1 MNFLNPLLLLG
12 ALGIALPILA
22 HLLNKH
28 QFKQTDWAAMQFLH
42 RAVNVRSRQIKLRDL
57 LLLLLRC
64 LAILLLVFALS
75 KPILEKSDGGIA
87 SKLGERRAGVVI
99 ALDAS
104 FSMQHSDGT
113 STRFERAVEKVKLIT
128 KSIHTGD
135 PVSLILLGTE
145 HRVVVRNMAFD
156 FDRFNKIL
164 HAQKP
169 TDEPL
174 NLDSVPSRLEKLVN
188 GMDAGQKEIHII
200 TDAQQHDWSGDTDRL
215 QTAFSELSQA
225 ASVVFIPVEGGSD
238 NLAITN
244 LELVSGVLRKGT
256 TARYRATVRNFG
268 KTPATNVIVRGE
280 VNNINVDTKTI
291 PSIAAGSS
299 GTVSLF
305 IPFQNP
311 GAVQISAELDD
322 DALPLD
328 NTRRTVA
335 VIRDRVSILC
345 IEGST
350 ESSSQFGGFIAAA
363 LRARDNGTSQEDFTV
378 KSVPWVSLPTQNM
391 KDFDVV
397 ILADVPAITP
407 DQARQFEDY
416 VRAGNGLVW
425 FPGDNT
431 KPAIWNERSALAG
444 TTLLPAVIEQTLDTS
459 NDLGVGRPLEPSIP
473 DHSVCRPL
481 RSLSEDLLSETQF
494 LKVLKVKPSAGSSTV
509 LALAGS
515 STPLLIEHVIGRG
528 HVFMFTSSA
537 QPTWNN
543 MALTPVFPMLIQ
555 QMVTYLTAREF
566 EKPRLVGNSLSL
578 SYVDQPDA
586 SDAVFDT
593 PSGETITVPVRE
605 HRNQYVAL
613 LDRADE
619 AGFYLARVSVQAP
632 SMPIAVNVNTG
643 ESDVAGLTADDLADQ
658 FRETDVMVARSEAE
672 LLDAIQQSRTGVS
685 FWRSLMIAG
694 LVIFVLESLLAHR
707 TTHRAPHL
715 KSKNTSPQNKPAPAT
730 AHTANN

>member
-28 QFKQTDWAAMQFLH
+28 QFQQTTWAAMQFLN
-42 RAVNVRSRQIKLRDL
+42 RAVNVRSRQIKLRDF

-64 LAILLLVFALS
+64 AVILLLVFAIS
-75 KPILEKSDGGIA
+75 KPTLEKSDAGIA
-87 SKLGERRAGVVI
+87 SKIGERRAGVVI

-104 FSMQHSDGT
+104 FSMQHSDGST
-113 STRFERAVEKVKLIT
+113 TRFERALVKVELIT
-128 KSIHTGD
+128 KTIQPGD

-145 HRVVVRNMAFD
+145 HRVLVHNMAYD
-156 FDRFNKIL
+156 AERFNKIL
-164 HAQKP
+164 QAQKP
-169 TDEPL
+169 SDEPL
-174 NLDSVPSRLEKLVN
+174 NLDSVPSRLKQLVES
-188 GMDAGQKEIHII
+188 MDAAQKEIHII
-200 TDAQQHDWSGDTDRL
+200 TDAQQHDWNDGSGRIP
-215 QTAFSELSQA
+215 TAFNEISQNA
-225 ASVVFIPVEGGSD
+225 AVVFVPIEGGTD
-238 NLAITN
+238 NLAITD

-268 KTPATNVIVRGE
+268 DIPVTNVIVRAE
-280 VNNINVDTKTI
+280 ANNINADTKSI

-299 GTVSLF
+299 ETVSLF

-311 GAVQISAELDD
+311 GAVQIKAELDD

-328 NTRRTVA
+328 NARRTVA

-345 IEGST
+345 VEATSGGT
-350 ESSSQFGGFIAAA
+350 RQFGGFIASA
-363 LRARDNGTSQEDFTV
+363 LRARDSSTSQEDFTV
-378 KSVPWVSLPTQNM
+378 KSVPWVSLPTIDLKN
-391 KDFDVV
+391 FDVV

-407 DQARQFEDY
+407 GQARQFEDY

-425 FPGDNT
+425 FPGDNM
-431 KPAIWNERSALAG
+431 KPAIWNKQSAN
-444 TTLLPAVIEQTLDTS
+444 LLPAMIEQTVDTG
-459 NDLGVGRPLEPSIP
+459 NDLGVGRPLDPAIS

-481 RSLSEDLLSETQF
+481 KSLSEDLLSETQF
-494 LKVLKVKPSAGSSTV
+494 LKVLKVKPSPGSSTV

-515 STPLLIEHVIGRG
+515 SAPLLIERAIGRG
-528 HVFMFTSSA
+528 QVFMFTSSA

-566 EKPRLVGNSLSL
+566 EKPRMVGNSLSL

-593 PSGETITVPVRE
+593 PAGETITVPVRE
-605 HRNQYVAL
+605 YRNQYVAL

-632 SMPIAVNVNTG
+632 SMPIAVNVDTS
-643 ESDVAGLTADDLADQ
+643 ESDVTCLSADDFASQ
-658 FRETDVMVARSEAE
+658 FRDTKVMVARSEAE
-672 LLDAIQQSRTGVS
+672 LLDSIQQSRSGLS

-707 TTHRAPHL
+707 TSHRAPHL
-715 KSKNTSPQNKPAPAT
+715 KSKSKSPKNKPASAMAQT
-730 AHTANN
+730 AENS